1 MRSQLLP
8 VSLQVSYLVGDHTLA
23 GGAASARAEDT
34 EDESVGG
41 LCQLLGGRGE
51 GLGGASFHSGCLGCT
66 TQKQEALMGALV
78 TGLM

>member
-1 MRSQLLP
+1 M
-8 VSLQVSYLVGDHTLA
+8 A
-23 GGAASARAEDT
+23 GGAEDT